1 MKSAVV
7 GVLLILGC
15 SLLVAQATP
24 EGPNLTKPA
33 KIYHVGGNVKPPQ
46 KILSPQP
53 VLDDEKEKIREQS
66 AGKKVVEAGSTILSI
81 VVGEDGSV
89 RNVKVYESLKR
100 DLDRDAIDA
109 VKQWKFEPAT
119 KNGIPVAVELT
130 VKLDFHLYE

>member
-33 KIYHVGGNVKPPQ
+33 KIYHVGGNVKPPR

-53 VLDDEKEKIREQS
+53 VLDDEKDKDQGAER
-66 AGKKVVEAGSTILSI
+66 
-81 VVGEDGSV
+81 
-89 RNVKVYESLKR
+89 R
-100 DLDRDAIDA
+100 
-109 VKQWKFEPAT
+109 
-119 KNGIPVAVELT
+119 
-130 VKLDFHLYE
+130 